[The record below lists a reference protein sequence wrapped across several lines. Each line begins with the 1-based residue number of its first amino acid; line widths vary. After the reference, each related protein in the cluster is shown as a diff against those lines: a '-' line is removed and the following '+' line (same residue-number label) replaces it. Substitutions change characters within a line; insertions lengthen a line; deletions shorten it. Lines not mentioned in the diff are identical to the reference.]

1 MTWALSSA
9 WRQPQK
15 VGSQSHAIGN
25 SANRRSRSV
34 GRARRASSWRTIV
47 DRPLSSI
54 WQSQQAVIHGL
65 RGLWGK
71 VKEGQ
76 CIEEEKRSVA
86 HARHASMP
94 HFSRF
99 PPGKLC
105 RRPLFAIAASAC
117 SSVVTDGR
125 VGLNWRACPDD
136 DAIKSELEDIMS
148 TVKSA
153 HCEPSI
159 CDHRDWRRRRRL
171 QWRSSC
177 AEPEGKLLLGSLTIL
192 PH

>member
-1 MTWALSSA
+1 MTVPFCQNAPDIENRADGLGAGDASPTIRIGRKHTNINPINYCRTKATGLDLGSV
-9 WRQPQK
+9 
-15 VGSQSHAIGN
+15 VGVATASKSRVQYHAIGN

-65 RGLWGK
+65 GGLWGK

-76 CIEEEKRSVA
+76 CIEEEEKRSVA

-94 HFSRF
+94 HCSRF

-117 SSVVTDGR
+117 SS
-125 VGLNWRACPDD
+125 LM
-136 DAIKSELEDIMS
+136 DASD
-148 TVKSA
+148 
-153 HCEPSI
+153 
-159 CDHRDWRRRRRL
+159 
-171 QWRSSC
+171 
-177 AEPEGKLLLGSLTIL
+177 
-192 PH
+192 